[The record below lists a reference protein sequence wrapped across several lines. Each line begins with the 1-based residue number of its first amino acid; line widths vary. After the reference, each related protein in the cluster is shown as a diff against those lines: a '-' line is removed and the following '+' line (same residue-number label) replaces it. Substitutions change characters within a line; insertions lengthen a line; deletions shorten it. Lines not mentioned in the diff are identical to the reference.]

1 MLSNHTRW
9 IELIPELERLQ
20 WDNLPML
27 RLDPSDFKQISHA
40 VHRAVRDSNLT
51 LEEISQRLAKIYGV
65 TLSPSGISK
74 AVWRGSV
81 RLQRA
86 LQILAVV
93 GETEIIIGNEHSTIK

>member
-1 MLSNHTRW
+1 ML
-9 IELIPELERLQ
+9 Q
-20 WDNLPML
+20 
-27 RLDPSDFKQISHA
+27 LDPSDSKQISHA

-51 LEEISQRLAKIYGV
+51 LEQISQRLVKDYGV

-86 LQILAVV
+86 LQILAVCGV
-93 GETEIIIGNEHSTIK
+93 TEIEIRKT

>member
-1 MLSNHTRW
+1 ML
-9 IELIPELERLQ
+9 Q
-20 WDNLPML
+20 
-27 RLDPSDFKQISHA
+27 LDPSDSKQISHA

-51 LEEISQRLAKIYGV
+51 LEEISQRLVKDYGV

-86 LQILAVV
+86 LQILAVCGV
-93 GETEIIIGNEHSTIK
+93 TEVHIKGTKR

>member
-1 MLSNHTRW
+1 ML
-9 IELIPELERLQ
+9 Q
-20 WDNLPML
+20 
-27 RLDPSDFKQISHA
+27 LDHSDSKQISHA

-51 LEEISQRLAKIYGV
+51 LEEISQRLAKDYGV

-86 LQILAVV
+86 LQILAVCGV
-93 GETEIIIGNEHSTIK
+93 REIEIDAD